1 MSRIGKKTIVLPG
14 KVEFNY
20 NADTNLV
27 EVKGPLGKLS
37 LTLDKHV
44 TIKQEGENVNLVV
57 ENETNKFQR
66 AIWGTN
72 RALVYNMIVG
82 VTEGFKKDMELNGV
96 GYKMEL
102 TGDLLTL
109 YIGFSH
115 TVPVKVPSAIK
126 LTLVKNL
133 LTGHSSDNQL
143 IGNFF
148 NTIHNMKPCDP
159 YKGKG
164 FKFPGRFYRRKVV
177 KKTK

>member
-1 MSRIGKKTIVLPG
+1 MSRIGKKTIVLPS

-20 NADTNLV
+20 NVDTNLV
-27 EVKGPLGKLS
+27 KVKGPLGELS

-44 TIKQEGENVNLVV
+44 TIKQESNELNLVV
-57 ENETNKFQR
+57 ENEKNKFQR

-82 VTEGFKKDMELNGV
+82 VSEGYKKDMELNGV

-102 TGDLLTL
+102 KDSLLTL

-115 TVPVKVPSAIK
+115 TVPVIIPDAIK

-133 LTGHSSDNQL
+133 LTGHSSDKQL

-164 FKFPGRFYRRKVV
+164 FKFPGRYYRRKVV